1 MNKANELTCVLQ
13 DWQNVRQKAFN
24 IYFVDSTQILCSF
37 HMPDTGYHSLLVS
50 NNDLQFINATARLRV
65 IDSIQVVGIQP
76 KIILSTNYNQM
87 IIVQAT
93 HLFQG
98 C

>member
-13 DWQNVRQKAFN
+13 DWQDVRQKAFN

-50 NNDLQFINATARLRV
+50 NNGL
-65 IDSIQVVGIQP
+65 
-76 KIILSTNYNQM
+76 
-87 IIVQAT
+87 
-93 HLFQG
+93 
-98 C
+98 